1 MDHSAHL
8 SPNRRQFL
16 ATAAALALA
25 PRALLANSNPGTA
38 KPATEI
44 ANDPRR
50 PQFHLLPA
58 KNWMNDPNV
67 PIFFNGK
74 YHMFFQYNPRAAV
87 WGDMSWY
94 HSVSPDML
102 HWTHLPLA
110 LEPTTG
116 GPDAFGCFS
125 GSAIAVG

>member
-1 MDHSAHL
+1 MEHGVHL

-25 PRALLANSNPGTA
+25 PRALLANSNPVQRSLLPKSRT
-38 KPATEI
+38 T
-44 ANDPRR
+44 RVR

-58 KNWMNDPNV
+58 KNWMNDPNG
-67 PIFFNGK
+67 PIYFNGK
-74 YHMFFQYNPRAAV
+74 YHMFFQYNPLAAV

-110 LEPTTG
+110 LKPT
-116 GPDAFGCFS
+116 PRQP
-125 GSAIAVG
+125 